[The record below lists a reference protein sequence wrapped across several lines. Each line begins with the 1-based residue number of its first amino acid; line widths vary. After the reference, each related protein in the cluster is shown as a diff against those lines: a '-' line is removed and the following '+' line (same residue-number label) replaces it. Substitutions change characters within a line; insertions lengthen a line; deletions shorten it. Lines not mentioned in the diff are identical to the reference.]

1 LKKIKCSN
9 AGLTLL
15 EVMIALSIFAIAGI
29 AGLQSCLVS
38 TRHIQIVND
47 EKNLVLLSRI
57 KLEELKTGITD
68 IEREKNGIFS
78 APFEGYQWKIELAD
92 ITITDTEYGV
102 TFTPY
107 KLTVKTQGGEYSTLT
122 GFLKLDRE
130 SEKK

>member
-1 LKKIKCSN
+1 
-9 AGLTLL
+9 
-15 EVMIALSIFAIAGI
+15 MIALSIFAIAGI